1 MELIIGGAFQGKTA
15 YVKENFVISD
25 EDIFVCEKDSAPE
38 FDKKCIAHIERF
50 SYWCVE
56 HGFEPAEYL
65 FEHAANLQDKIIVS
79 DDISCGVVPI
89 NKTERAWREAN
100 GRLLIKLSKESKHV
114 TRIFCGLSQRLK

>member
-15 YVKENFVISD
+15 FAKENFDIFD
-25 EDIFVCEKDSAPE
+25 ADIFVCEKNSAPE
-38 FDKKCIAHIERF
+38 FDKKCISHIEKF
-50 SYWCVE
+50 SFWCIE
-56 HGFEPAEYL
+56 HGIEPADYF
-65 FEHAANLQDKIIVS
+65 FEHAENIEEKIIIS

-100 GRLLIKLSKESKHV
+100 GRLLIKLSKESEHV

>member
-15 YVKENFVISD
+15 FVKENFGISD
-25 EDIFVCEKDSAPE
+25 EDILVCEKESE
-38 FDKKCIAHIERF
+38 TNFDKKCITHLERF

-56 HGFEPAEYL
+56 HGFEPSEY
-65 FEHAANLQDKIIVS
+65 FYEHAENISDKIIVC

-100 GRLLIKLSKESKHV
+100 GRLLIKLSKDSEHV
-114 TRIFCGLSQRLK
+114 TRVFCGLSQRLK

>member
-15 YVKENFVISD
+15 FAKENFGISD
-25 EDIFVCEKDSAPE
+25 EDIIVCEKESEPG
-38 FDKKCIAHIERF
+38 FDKKCITHLERF

-56 HGFEPAEYL
+56 HGFEPSEY
-65 FEHAANLQDKIIVS
+65 FYEHAENLFDKIIVC

-100 GRLLIKLSKESKHV
+100 GRLLIKLSKDAEHV